1 MLGGRPGIALI
12 AAASVLLC
20 AAGSRADKKYPSV
33 IYYNNMKV
41 AVSPVDVLLNNGLIL
56 SNSGNYEDGLI
67 YLTAV
72 VSSPDFERMEN
83 KDSILYVLSQD
94 FASTGDRENAVHYL
108 IPVIRSTTDR
118 TLLRSS
124 VLKGIKYFSQDRDS
138 GLASAIGYGIA
149 RMGDVDDDEFNF
161 SAGWFLSLAGYPASA
176 TTFLKKVARDPSLV
190 SDAAYL
196 RAVAL
201 LKQGDAA
208 SAEAIFSELVG
219 DKAIA
224 AGSKIYVLSRLS
236 LARMYY
242 DKGDFR
248 NAMSLYLQIP
258 QTSSYYVDALYEA
271 FWAAQKINDFQGA
284 LDIANRLISLRTPSL
299 LKLKAMLQKGYVI
312 TELKQYDTATDYFSE
327 TIRQYNRA
335 VDILK
340 SVPPPAQLA
349 RSRNWVAREIGAYIM
364 QTPVYT
370 RMLGVYA
377 KAMMIYGGLKGMGAY
392 MEDSESAL
400 GQDIFLN
407 EKSLRGYSMA
417 IADDR
422 DSLLRLILARHF
434 GDAENKLSL
443 LSAFKDASLAREMLM
458 RYYVTLSFTDLNSLR
473 PAGWE
478 KKQGRPFYV
487 YDPYE
492 GAMALEKG
500 LNEVRALSLDVQQSM
515 ASRNNYIGDTSERIL
530 STISSERALLAGI
543 NTTLNDL
550 IENKYADAS
559 RETKDM
565 DASYHSVA
573 ESWFSSASN
582 RTVKDM
588 YTDIAESLTIL
599 ASQAEVAFIDTRMLS
614 KEAYTER
621 INREYSESEKEVN
634 SITKRY
640 HGVRMQEEKIVGTI
654 PTTTTIEVRRGDQG
668 RLNEYLQALK
678 DRLKGL
684 KAMGEQIQNEK

>member
-1 MLGGRPGIALI
+1 
-12 AAASVLLC
+12 
-20 AAGSRADKKYPSV
+20 
-33 IYYNNMKV
+33 MKV